1 MKKCSNCGAMVK
13 DDALWCPECGA
24 DVGNEASQPA
34 PVVNVEPEVVVQQQE
49 QPRRHRRPLII
60 PKKEENVLGI
70 VSFVL
75 TMVGLV
81 GVVSLSWVG
90 VGLVFLFLFPIS
102 MILGFFAMFKKP
114 RGFAVAAFIISLL
127 ANLVSL
133 VILLFFSF
141 LFGAIFAS

>member
-34 PVVNVEPEVVVQQQE
+34 PVVNAEPEVVVQQQE
-49 QPRRHRRPLII
+49 QPRRRRRPLII

-75 TMVGLV
+75 TMVGLI
-81 GVVSLSWVG
+81 GLVSLSWVG
-90 VGLVFLFLFPIS
+90 VGLIFLFLFPIS

-127 ANLVSL
+127 ANMGTLV
-133 VILLFFSF
+133 VLLFFGA

>member
-49 QPRRHRRPLII
+49 QPRRRRRPLII

-75 TMVGLV
+75 TMVGLI
-81 GVVSLSWVG
+81 GLVSLSWVG
-90 VGLVFLFLFPIS
+90 VGLIFLFLFPIS

-127 ANLVSL
+127 ANMGTLV
-133 VILLFFSF
+133 VLLFFGA

>member
-1 MKKCSNCGAMVK
+1 MK

-24 DVGNEASQPA
+24 DVGNEQPQPA
-34 PVVNVEPEVVVQQQE
+34 PMVSVVEPEVVVREQQE
-49 QPRRHRRPLII
+49 QPRRRRRPLII

-75 TMVGLV
+75 TMVGLI

-90 VGLVFLFLFPIS
+90 VGLIFLLLFPLT

-127 ANLVSL
+127 ANMATL
-133 VILLFFSF
+133 VILIFFGA